1 MRCILSSEH
10 TFSYHIL
17 SDRVYYLKGD
27 DRVTSEICI
36 MNSLGVVLAADSA
49 VTISGSDSAKTYNTV
64 NKIFSMDTHD
74 IGIMINGNL
83 TFNKLS
89 LDIVIKEFKKQ
100 LPQHKYETV
109 NLYAS
114 EFLGFLNNFKESKTS
129 NAEIELINLYIINLI
144 NEVNRRSELMIN
156 EVLSKEAIVQVESV
170 QKIIARNINE
180 VYHILDFQFDTILD
194 FDNDYFDKNYNRLV
208 EERISEHF
216 APAYITS
223 EIIALFIKLVKKAL
237 QTNYEVISKSS
248 IVFAGYGKEDVLP
261 SMIELE
267 LYGSFN
273 GVIKQRFNYSSN
285 ISIRENFLADIKPF
299 AQDDMIETVIRGI
312 HPEVNQNMITCING
326 SSIPEQE
333 KINIINEIDGFQKTQ
348 FVHPFLQT
356 IVNLPLEE
364 LPSMAETLINLTSF
378 KRKYSQNIE
387 TVGGP
392 VDILMVSKGE
402 GPIWIKRKHYFKSE
416 LNLEYLNRKGV

>member
-1 MRCILSSEH
+1 M
-10 TFSYHIL
+10 
-17 SDRVYYLKGD
+17 
-27 DRVTSEICI
+27 TSEICI
-36 MNSLGVVLAADSA
+36 MNSLGAVLAADSA
-49 VTISGSDSAKTYNTV
+49 VTVSGNGSAKTYNTV
-64 NKIFSMDTHD
+64 NKIFSMDKHD

-100 LPQHKYETV
+100 LPNLKYETV
-109 NLYAS
+109 NLYAAN
-114 EFLGFLNNFKESKTS
+114 FLEYLNTFEESKT
-129 NAEIELINLYIINLI
+129 NIAEIELINLYIYNLI
-144 NEVNRRSELMIN
+144 KEVNVRSELMIN
-156 EVLSKEAIVQVESV
+156 EIISTESTVQVESV
-170 QKIIARNINE
+170 QKIIIHNIND
-180 VYHILDFQFDTILD
+180 VHQLLNYHYSDITSIDDE
-194 FDNDYFDKNYNRLV
+194 YFEFNYNKLV
-208 EERISEHF
+208 ETRIHENF
-216 APAYITS
+216 APAYITD
-223 EIIALFIKLVKKAL
+223 EIIDHFINLVKKAL
-237 QTNYEVISKSS
+237 QTNYEVLSKSS
-248 IVFAGYGKEDVLP
+248 IVFAGYGKNDIFP

-273 GVIKQRFNYSSN
+273 GVIKHRFNYSSS
-285 ISIRENFLADIKPF
+285 ISIKNNILSDIKPF

-312 HPEVNQNMITCING
+312 HPEVNQNMINCINR
-326 SSIPEQE
+326 SSISEEE
-333 KINIINEIDGFQKTQ
+333 KVNIINEIDGFQTTQ

-356 IVNLPLEE
+356 IVHLPLEE
-364 LPSMAETLINLTSF
+364 LPTMAETLINLTSF

>member
-1 MRCILSSEH
+1 M
-10 TFSYHIL
+10 
-17 SDRVYYLKGD
+17 
-27 DRVTSEICI
+27 TSEICI
-36 MNSLGVVLAADSA
+36 MNSLGAVLAADSA
-49 VTISGSDSAKTYNTV
+49 VTISGSGSAKTYDTV
-64 NKIFSMDTHD
+64 NKIFSMDKHD

-100 LPQHKYETV
+100 LPEEKYNTV
-109 NLYAS
+109 NIYAS
-114 EFLGFLNNFKESKTS
+114 KFLEFLNTFKESKTS
-129 NAEIELINLYIINLI
+129 TAEIELINLYIYNLI

-156 EVLSKEAIVQVESV
+156 EVLSTESTVQVDSV
-170 QKIIARNINE
+170 QKIITRNIND
-180 VYHILDFQFDTILD
+180 VYQILDQHFDSILT
-194 FDNDYFDKNYNRLV
+194 FDDNYFEINYNKLV
-208 EERISEHF
+208 EERIWEHF
-216 APAYITS
+216 APAYITD
-223 EIIALFIKLVKKAL
+223 EIITLFITLVKKAL
-237 QTNYEVISKSS
+237 QTNYEVLSKSS

-273 GVIKQRFNYSSN
+273 GVIKHRFNYSSS

-299 AQDDMIETVIRGI
+299 AQDDMIETVIKGI
-312 HPEVNQNMITCING
+312 HPEVNQNMINCING